1 MNNFTSPKD
10 FLAVNRVNHEET
22 ADGWRLQVNDVS
34 VVIPKD
40 LRNVQFSNKTDWELS
55 SAASS
60 MKIAK
65 GDKRLDVSFSDA
77 KNRHATWEEFGAV
90 GGWRICL
97 DGFAKDDVEL
107 KLGVV
112 LFIGL
117 DWQTNDILLEFR
129 ALENQEERVK
139 ECRWPGGFAK
149 DDVETTVLPFMQGM
163 LIPKDWPREI
173 VGYPDA
179 LDPESNIFLADTRIL
194 TMPWWGVENHGS
206 AAMMIIETH
215 DDFGVV
221 FHHPAGGPTQLET
234 RFIPQLGEFRYARR
248 IRIKAFAEGNYVTMA
263 KAYREHAQMTGH
275 FMSLQEKIA
284 RSPKVAKMIGSAVIH
299 TGILYWYQPDTRS
312 YNHENLEK
320 NYQHLPPKDIIDK
333 LGKLYDNG
341 LRDAY
346 MHLDGWGFWG
356 YDSLEPDSIPIGEAA
371 GGADGVKAINE
382 KCHEQGYLF
391 ALHQQ
396 YRDYYDR
403 AAGYND
409 DHRVRHFDG
418 SRWLGNYWC
427 GGYNGFICN
436 RFSPEFVRRNN
447 RYFAAAGLQLD
458 GTYLDVFSV
467 VQPDECT
474 HPEHPVTR
482 TEAKAYRAECFGY
495 IRHAWGI
502 VSSEEGQD
510 WTIPYI
516 DMVHHLPFSFA
527 IDGSGDCQGVPVPL
541 FNLVYHDALITPWA
555 SSHQPSPGSWIPK
568 NRIPY
573 LCGLLNAG
581 IPYVSLDAT
590 AEDIADLQPWRELNK
605 RVALLEM
612 TDHRFLSDDRLEEET
627 TFADGTR
634 VHVNHRDG
642 TWNITAARS

>member
-10 FLAVNRVNHEET
+10 FLAVNRVKHDET

-40 LRNVQFSNKTDWELS
+40 LHTVQFSRKTNWELS

-60 MKIAK
+60 MLVAK
-65 GDKRLDVSFSDA
+65 GNDKLDIQFSDA
-77 KNRHATWEEFGAV
+77 KKHCATWEEFGAI

-97 DGFAKDDVEL
+97 DGFVKNDIEL
-107 KLGVV
+107 KLGIV

-117 DWQTNDILLEFR
+117 DWQTSDIILEFR

-179 LDPESNIFLADTRIL
+179 LDPESNIFLANTRIL

-248 IRIKAFAEGNYVTMA
+248 IRVKAFAEGNYVTMA

-299 TGILYWYQPDTRS
+299 TGILYWFQPDTRS
-312 YNHENLEK
+312 FNHENPEK

-371 GGADGVKAINE
+371 GGADGVKAI
-382 KCHEQGYLF
+382 
-391 ALHQQ
+391 
-396 YRDYYDR
+396 
-403 AAGYND
+403 
-409 DHRVRHFDG
+409 
-418 SRWLGNYWC
+418 
-427 GGYNGFICN
+427 
-436 RFSPEFVRRNN
+436 
-447 RYFAAAGLQLD
+447 
-458 GTYLDVFSV
+458 
-467 VQPDECT
+467 
-474 HPEHPVTR
+474 
-482 TEAKAYRAECFGY
+482 
-495 IRHAWGI
+495 
-502 VSSEEGQD
+502 
-510 WTIPYI
+510 
-516 DMVHHLPFSFA
+516 
-527 IDGSGDCQGVPVPL
+527 
-541 FNLVYHDALITPWA
+541 
-555 SSHQPSPGSWIPK
+555 
-568 NRIPY
+568 
-573 LCGLLNAG
+573 
-581 IPYVSLDAT
+581 
-590 AEDIADLQPWRELNK
+590 
-605 RVALLEM
+605 
-612 TDHRFLSDDRLEEET
+612 
-627 TFADGTR
+627 
-634 VHVNHRDG
+634 
-642 TWNITAARS
+642 